1 MRKLISGLFGVAR
14 RAKGEAGMSLVE
26 ATIILMT
33 LSVLTAVLAPSIND
47 YVQDARDV
55 KAKEDVEALGT
66 SVMREFRDVGTGC
79 LKKIGSG
86 ACTMTNR
93 ADLLYSDGS
102 NPTVDTGSGKAVDF
116 TPAGSVTHDAT
127 LNWLGATN
135 AITVTDTF
143 KNQLVVNN
151 AQYSAPTFG
160 TAGSA
165 TGWRGAYLTAP
176 IGPDPWG
183 HNYQANTVF
192 LGVAYAFGVTGN
204 ADGGTGEG
212 QAYGGWS
219 KDVMVISAGRN
230 GTIETPIANADGA
243 SAVGGDDVV
252 YVVSGSTR

>member
-1 MRKLISGLFGVAR
+1 MRKLISNLSAVAH
-14 RAKGEAGMSLVE
+14 RAKAERGMSLVE

-33 LSVLTAVLAPSIND
+33 LSILTAVLAPSIND

-66 SVMREFRDVGTGC
+66 AVMREFRDVGAGC
-79 LKKIGSG
+79 LKKG
-86 ACTMTNR
+86 ASVGCSLTNR
-93 ADLLYSDGS
+93 ADLLYSDGT
-102 NPTVDTGSGKAVDF
+102 NPTVDTGRAPDFSPSG
-116 TPAGSVTHDAT
+116 TVTHDAA
-127 LNWLGATN
+127 LNWLGASN

-143 KNQLVVNN
+143 KNQLVLNN
-151 AQYSAPTFG
+151 PQYSAPTFG
-160 TAGSA
+160 TAGIAS
-165 TGWRGAYLTAP
+165 GWRGAYLTAP

-183 HNYQANTVF
+183 HSYQANTVF
-192 LGVAYAFGVTGN
+192 LGVAYAFGVAGGN

-230 GTIETPIANADGA
+230 GTLETPIANADGA
-243 SAVGGDDVV
+243 TAVGGDDVV